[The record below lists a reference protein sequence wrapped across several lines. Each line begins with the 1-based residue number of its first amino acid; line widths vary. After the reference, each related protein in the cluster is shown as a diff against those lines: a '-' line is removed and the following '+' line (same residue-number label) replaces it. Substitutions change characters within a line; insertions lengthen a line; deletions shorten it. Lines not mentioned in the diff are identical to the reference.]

1 MKLVPNGSKL
11 EARVRGVSV
20 FAGYRNAPRETAAA
34 FDHEGFYRIGGAGYL
49 VDAEQPEK
57 GVVFNGRVA
66 EDFKLSS
73 GSWVSV
79 GTLRVDLVSQ
89 LAPLVQ
95 DIVLTGH
102 DRDEVG
108 MLVFPSAAGAAGAA
122 DAARLEQ
129 ALQAVM
135 RARRD
140 AGAESS
146 QCPTRATVMDA
157 APDADAG
164 EITDKGYINQGA
176 VLSRRA
182 AAVQALYAH
191 PAAPGVI
198 GA

>member
-11 EARVRGVSV
+11 EMRVRGVSV

-34 FDHEGFYRIGGAGYL
+34 FDHEGFYRIGDAGYL
-49 VDAEQPEK
+49 VDAERPDK

-95 DIVLTGH
+95 DIALTGH

-108 MLVFPSAAGAAGAA
+108 MLVFPSAAGAA

-140 AGAESS
+140 AGAGSS
-146 QCPTRATVMDA
+146 QCPTRAMVMDT

-182 AAVQALYAH
+182 AAVQALYGQ

-198 GA
+198 RA